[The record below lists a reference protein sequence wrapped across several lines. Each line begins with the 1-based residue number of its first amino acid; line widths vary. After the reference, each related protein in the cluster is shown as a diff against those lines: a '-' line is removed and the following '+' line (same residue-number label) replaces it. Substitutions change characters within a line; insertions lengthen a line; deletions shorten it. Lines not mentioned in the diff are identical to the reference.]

1 MNSQL
6 SGLESAIYQHKQ
18 TLHETSKLIGNSSS
32 SSGKEKERPYSV

>member
-18 TLHETSKLIGNSSS
+18 TLHETSKLIGNTS
-32 SSGKEKERPYSV
+32 SSGKERERPYSV